1 MGKYVDLKTDLDFEA
16 MKRTAL
22 DRLER
27 ETQRAV
33 SDETTALIMRTR
45 RGVDVEGRGF
55 APYSES
61 YADYKAEKGRN
72 RTPDL
77 TFTGKMLAAITHR
90 IERRATELLGEVF
103 FNSTAEA
110 QKARF
115 NQATRRFFGFS
126 KEQVGRIVER
136 LQKVING
143 N

>member
-1 MGKYVDLKTDLDFEA
+1 MGKFVELKTNLDFEA

-27 ETQRAV
+27 ETERAV
-33 SDETTALIMRTR
+33 SDETTVLDMRTR
-45 RGVDVEGRGF
+45 RGLDVDGKPFAAYSPAYAEYKVEL
-55 APYSES
+55 
-61 YADYKAEKGRN
+61 GRN

-77 TFTGKMLAAITHR
+77 TLTGLMLAAIRHR
-90 IERRATELLGEVF
+90 VVRRASDLLGEVY
-103 FNSTAEA
+103 FNSTEAA